1 MLLCGSRGAH
11 VTEGDHGSNE
21 TAVEAR
27 YLWAEQTGRACP
39 LASVRVAVSSFPLT
53 RHTTQY
59 QYHFYTPYNPVLHSA
74 IHNFNATAGG
84 EGGPRAAALRGW
96 TLLFTSLDSM
106 LSSREVEGL
115 LEEMVALVGDKSVDV
130 RSAAGEVVA
139 LLSRCEGR
147 CRAWGWGAEGAERM
161 PRAEWS

>member
-21 TAVEAR
+21 AAVEAR
-27 YLWAEQTGRACP
+27 YLWAGQARRVCP
-39 LASVRVAVSSFPLT
+39 LAAVRAAVSSC
-53 RHTTQY
+53 
-59 QYHFYTPYNPVLHSA
+59 TPCNPMLHSA
-74 IHNFNATAGG
+74 IHTLNATAGG